1 MCLRDKLAI
10 VFLLYF
16 VKEMC
21 FYTAQFL
28 TVLFYD
34 VYYIKKSA
42 FWEEAH
48 VTKFALIVCIVF
60 TKQWKKPWFSTQT
73 GVFGF

>member
-16 VKEMC
+16 VKEIC
-21 FYTAQFL
+21 FHIPIFD
-28 TVLFYD
+28 VLFYD
-34 VYYIKKSA
+34 VYYTKKFA

-48 VTKFALIVCIVF
+48 VTKFASNVCILF
-60 TKQWKKPWFSTQT
+60 TKQWKFHGFQT
-73 GVFGF
+73 DFGADMF

>member
-16 VKEMC
+16 VKRD
-21 FYTAQFL
+21 FLLSQFL
-28 TVLFYD
+28 LVLFYD
-34 VYYIKKSA
+34 VYYIKKSP

-48 VTKFALIVCIVF
+48 VTKFAVIVCVLF
-60 TKQWKKPWFSTQT
+60 TKQWKFHGNVTDFGGDWF
-73 GVFGF
+73 